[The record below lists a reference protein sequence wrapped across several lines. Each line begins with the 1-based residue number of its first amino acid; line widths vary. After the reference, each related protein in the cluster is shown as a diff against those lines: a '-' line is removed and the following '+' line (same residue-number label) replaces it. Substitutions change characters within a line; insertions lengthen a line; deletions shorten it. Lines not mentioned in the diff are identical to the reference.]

1 MTIKAEEYQRTAI
14 IDAVDKMV
22 KLGIEDLVDTGI
34 LPGEVDMVSGVVSVM
49 ISLLATAVP
58 LEDLRGLVLEVLELN
73 SDPDTKGSLLQ

>member
-58 LEDLRGLVLEVLELN
+58 TEELRGLVLEVLEL
-73 SDPDTKGSLLQ
+73 SKGSGPEGSLLQ